1 LKFHFV
7 WQCFKNW
14 LCCEYYPIK
23 CENFLFCDIIM
34 IGVSYYKW
42 GGYGVQ
48 ENQKVYDITII
59 GGGPAGL
66 FTAFY
71 GGMRQ
76 ASVKIIESLPQL
88 GGQLSALYPEKY
100 IYDVAGF
107 PKIRAQELINN
118 LKEQMRKFDPIVA
131 LEQSV
136 EKLEKQ
142 EDGTFKLTTNKEVH
156 YSKTIIITA
165 GNGAFQPRRLELDS
179 AAQYEQKNLYYF
191 IEDLNQFAGQKV
203 VVFGGGDSA
212 VDWALMLEPIAEKVS
227 IVHRRDKFRAHEHSV
242 ENLHNSK
249 VDVKTPYVPAELIGD
264 ESGIKQVVL
273 ETVNGEDKV
282 TLDVDAVICN
292 YGFVSSLGPIKEW
305 GLDIEKNSIV
315 VNSKMETNIPGIY
328 AAGDICTYDGKVK
341 LIACGFGEAP
351 TAVNNAKAFID
362 PKAKIQPLHS
372 SSMFNK

>member
-1 LKFHFV
+1 MK
-7 WQCFKNW
+7 
-14 LCCEYYPIK
+14 E
-23 CENFLFCDIIM
+23 D
-34 IGVSYYKW
+34 
-42 GGYGVQ
+42 
-48 ENQKVYDITII
+48 QKVYDITII
-59 GGGPAGL
+59 GGGPTGL

-107 PKIRAQELINN
+107 PKVRAQELIDN
-118 LKEQMRKFDPIVA
+118 LKEQMAKFEPTVS

-142 EDGTFKLTTNKEVH
+142 ADGTFKLTTNKEVH

-165 GNGAFQPRRLELDS
+165 GNGAFQPRRLELES
-179 AAQYEQKNLYYF
+179 AAQYEGKNLHYF
-191 IEDLNQFAGQKV
+191 IDDLNKFAGQKV

-212 VDWALMLEPIAEKVS
+212 VDWALMLEPIAEKVT

-242 ENLHNSK
+242 ENLQNSK
-249 VDVKTPYVPAELIGD
+249 VEIKTPYVPAELIGD
-264 ESGIKQVVL
+264 DEGIKQVVL
-273 ETVNGEDKV
+273 EGV
-282 TLDVDAVICN
+282 TSKEKEVFDVDAVIVN

-305 GLDIEKNSIV
+305 GLEIEKNSIV
-315 VNSKMETNIPGIY
+315 VNSRMETNIEGIY

-351 TAVNNAKAFID
+351 TAVNHAKSFID
-362 PKAKIQPLHS
+362 PKAKVQPMHS
-372 SSMFNK
+372 SSMFGK

>member
-1 LKFHFV
+1 
-7 WQCFKNW
+7 
-14 LCCEYYPIK
+14 
-23 CENFLFCDIIM
+23 M
-34 IGVSYYKW
+34 
-42 GGYGVQ
+42 Q
-48 ENQKVYDITII
+48 ENQTVYDITII
-59 GGGPAGL
+59 GGGPVGL

-107 PKIRAQELINN
+107 PKVRAQELINN
-118 LKEQMRKFDPIVA
+118 LKEQMAKFDPAIA

-136 EKLEKQ
+136 EKLEKL

-156 YSKTIIITA
+156 YSKTVIITA
-165 GNGAFQPRRLELDS
+165 GNGAFQPRRLELES
-179 AAQYEQKNLYYF
+179 AQQYEHKNLYYF

-212 VDWALMLEPIAEKVS
+212 VDWALMLEPIAEKVT

-242 ENLHNSK
+242 ENLYNSK

-264 ESGIKQVVL
+264 ENGIKQVVL
-273 ETVNGEDKV
+273 STVNGEEKE
-282 TLDVDAVICN
+282 TIDVDAVICN

-305 GLDIEKNSIV
+305 GLEIEKNSIL
-315 VNSKMETNIPGIY
+315 VNSKMETNTPGIY

-351 TAVNNAKAFID
+351 TAVNNAKTYID
-362 PKAKIQPLHS
+362 PKAKAQPLHS
-372 SSMFNK
+372 SSMFKQ

>member
-1 LKFHFV
+1 
-7 WQCFKNW
+7 
-14 LCCEYYPIK
+14 
-23 CENFLFCDIIM
+23 M
-34 IGVSYYKW
+34 
-42 GGYGVQ
+42 Q
-48 ENQKVYDITII
+48 EDQKVFNITII
-59 GGGPAGL
+59 GGGPVGL

-107 PKIRAQELINN
+107 PKIRAQELVNN
-118 LKEQMRKFDPIVA
+118 LKEQMAKFEPTVA

-142 EDGTFKLTTNKEVH
+142 EDGTFKLTTDKEVH
-156 YSKTIIITA
+156 YTKTVIITA
-165 GNGAFQPRRLELDS
+165 GNGAFQPRRLELES
-179 AAQYEQKNLYYF
+179 AAQYEKKNLHYF
-191 IEDLNQFAGQKV
+191 IEDLHKFAGQNV

-212 VDWALMLEPIAEKVS
+212 VDWALMLEPIVKQVTIA
-227 IVHRRDKFRAHEHSV
+227 HRRDKFRAHEHSV
-242 ENLHNSK
+242 ENLFNSK
-249 VDVKTPYVPAELIGD
+249 VVVKTPFVPAELIGD

-273 ETVNGEDKV
+273 EGINGGAKE
-282 TLDVDAVICN
+282 TIDVDAVICN

-305 GLDIEKNSIV
+305 GLDIEKNAIK
-315 VNSKMETNIPGIY
+315 VNTKMETNIPGIY

-351 TAVNNAKAFID
+351 TAVNNAKAFMD

-372 SSMFNK
+372 SSMFDK

>member
-1 LKFHFV
+1 
-7 WQCFKNW
+7 
-14 LCCEYYPIK
+14 
-23 CENFLFCDIIM
+23 M
-34 IGVSYYKW
+34 
-42 GGYGVQ
+42 Q
-48 ENQKVYDITII
+48 ENQKVYDITVI
-59 GGGPAGL
+59 GGGPVGM

-76 ASVKIIESLPQL
+76 ATVKIIESLPQL

-107 PKIRAQELINN
+107 PKIRAQELVNN
-118 LKEQMRKFDPIVA
+118 LKEQMKKFGPSIC

-156 YSKTIIITA
+156 YSRAVIITA

-179 AAQYEQKNLYYF
+179 AVQYERKNLHYF

-212 VDWALMLEPIAEKVS
+212 VDWALMLEPIAEKVT

-242 ENLHNSK
+242 ENLFNSN

-264 ESGIKQVVL
+264 ENGIKQVVL
-273 ETVNGEDKV
+273 GGVNGEEKESI
-282 TLDVDAVICN
+282 DVDAIICN

-305 GLDIEKNSIV
+305 GLEIEKNSIL
-315 VNSKMETNIPGIY
+315 VNSKMETNVPGIY

-351 TAVNNAKAFID
+351 TAINNAKAFID
-362 PKAKIQPLHS
+362 PKAKIQPVHS

>member
-1 LKFHFV
+1 VK
-7 WQCFKNW
+7 
-14 LCCEYYPIK
+14 
-23 CENFLFCDIIM
+23 
-34 IGVSYYKW
+34 
-42 GGYGVQ
+42 
-48 ENQKVYDITII
+48 ENQKVFDITII
-59 GGGPAGL
+59 GGGPTGL

-118 LKEQMRKFDPIVA
+118 LKEQMKKFEPAVA

-142 EDGTFKLTTNKEVH
+142 EDGIFKLTTNKEVH

-165 GNGAFQPRRLELDS
+165 GNGAFQPRRLELES
-179 AAQYEQKNLYYF
+179 AVQYEHKNLYYF
-191 IEDLNQFAGQKV
+191 IEDLNKFAGQKV

-212 VDWALMLEPIAEKVS
+212 VDWALMLEPIADKVT

-242 ENLHNSK
+242 ENLYNSK
-249 VDVKTPYVPAELIGD
+249 VDVKTPFVPAELIGD
-264 ESGIKQVVL
+264 DTGIKQVVL
-273 ETVNGEDKV
+273 ERANGEGKE

-305 GLDIEKNSIV
+305 GLQIEKNSIV